1 MRRTLTVSA
10 INFTIRP
17 LRDFDNLVGQIR
29 RLLDASAGADIVVF
43 PELYAAGLMTL
54 GDGWPHRD
62 LDRIVEVAAYE
73 EALDGLFAAEAT
85 ARGQHVLAGSTLSAW
100 DGGYRNLATLHGPEG
115 VVQRH
120 AKTRLVPAERGFVDR
135 PGTAMQTVDIGPA
148 RVGINVCYEIQFA
161 DAAAA
166 LADQGAEVVLC
177 PSYTLTERGF
187 WRVRHCAHARAI
199 EQQLYVVHSGAGGA
213 SDHAL
218 PGGFARAAVLS
229 PCDTPWGPMD
239 GVLAESATN
248 EDAAV
253 VVTLDL
259 DALAAIREQGETTTF
274 RERRA
279 SAGVTA

>member
-1 MRRTLTVSA
+1 MSRTLTVSA
-10 INFTIRP
+10 INFVLRP
-17 LRDFDNLVGQIR
+17 LRDFDDLAAQIR
-29 RLLDASAGADIVVF
+29 RLLDASAAADVVVL
-43 PELYAAGLMTL
+43 PEMYATGLMTL
-54 GDGWPHRD
+54 GAGWPHRD
-62 LDRIVEVAAYE
+62 LDRIVELAGYE
-73 EALDGLFAAEAT
+73 DALDALFAAEAT
-85 ARGQHVLAGSTLSAW
+85 SRGQYLLAGSTLSAW
-100 DGGYRNLATLHGPEG
+100 RGGYRNYATLHGPDG

-120 AKTRLVPAERGFVDR
+120 AKTRLVPSERAFVDR
-135 PGTAMQTVDIGPA
+135 PGTEHQAVDIGNV

-161 DAAAA
+161 DGAAT

-199 EQQLYVVHSGAGGA
+199 EQQMYVVHSAAGGA
-213 SDHAL
+213 PDHAL
-218 PGGFARAAVLS
+218 PGGFARSAVIA
-229 PCDTPWGPMD
+229 PCDTPWVPMD

-274 RERRA
+274 RERRVRPGA
-279 SAGVTA
+279 VA